1 MQKKKGLIVFLFI
14 LVLMIVMQNSI
25 SYGMDL
31 SFAKIDF
38 QDAEKGIIYIGIIG
52 VIALQTLISIILA
65 VSLYKKSKELDEVYY
80 EEGNNVVEQITKEKK
95 TQVEDEP
102 VAVKKLKEEAL
113 EEHPKAVQ
121 EMEDKKKIEE
131 IQRNNK
137 ELEEK
142 ISNLEN
148 KILEDKKENEEAKE
162 DKVTQN
168 TMNFRHQKA
177 LDEFYK
183 NAEEIEETVKVEK
196 KSRSKGKHSM

>member
-25 SYGMDL
+25 SYGIDL
-31 SFAKIDF
+31 SFAEIDF
-38 QDAEKGIIYIGIIG
+38 QDAGKGLIYIGIIG

-65 VSLYKKSKELDEVYY
+65 ISLYKKSKELDEVYY
-80 EEGNNVVEQITKEKK
+80 EEGNNVVEQITKEKR
-95 TQVEDEP
+95 TQAEDEP
-102 VAVKKLKEEAL
+102 VAVKKLKEESL

-131 IQRNNK
+131 VQRNNK

-142 ISNLEN
+142 IANLEN
-148 KILEDKKENEEAKE
+148 KILEDKKENEETKE

>member
-25 SYGMDL
+25 SYGIDL
-31 SFAKIDF
+31 SFAEIDF

-95 TQVEDEP
+95 NQEEEP
-102 VAVKKLKEEAL
+102 VAVKKLKEESL

-142 ISNLEN
+142 IANLEN
-148 KILEDKKENEEAKE
+148 KNIEDKKENEETKE
-162 DKVTQN
+162 DKVNQN
-168 TMNFRHQKA
+168 TMNFRNQKA
-177 LDEFYK
+177 LDKFYK

>member
-1 MQKKKGLIVFLFI
+1 MAVYRIYVKKKDAYAVEAAELLSDLKTQLNLDNLDALEVVNRYDVEGISEEVLKAGINTI
-14 LVLMIVMQNSI
+14 LSEPMV
-25 SYGMDL
+25 
-31 SFAKIDF
+31 
-38 QDAEKGIIYIGIIG
+38 
-52 VIALQTLISIILA
+52 
-65 VSLYKKSKELDEVYY
+65 DEVYY
-80 EEGNNVVEQITKEKK
+80 EEGNNVVEQITKEKR
-95 TQVEDEP
+95 TQAEDEP
-102 VAVKKLKEEAL
+102 VAVKKLKEESL

-148 KILEDKKENEEAKE
+148 KILEDKKENEETKE

-168 TMNFRHQKA
+168 TINFRHQKA